1 LKHDWHRVTQPIT
14 SRHVA
19 IEILQ
24 DVLQGHA
31 ASWLWQRI
39 LKNFVKLCQQ
49 YINYV
54 KAIAKVVKS
63 ATPFQQ
69 KEDMKLA

>member
-1 LKHDWHRVTQPIT
+1 MIGTGSHNPSLLAMLPLKFSKMSSKVTL
-14 SRHVA
+14 RA
-19 IEILQ
+19 GCGKGFLKILSNY
-24 DVLQGHA
+24 VNNI
-31 ASWLWQRI
+31 S
-39 LKNFVKLCQQ
+39 
-49 YINYV
+49 NYV

>member
-1 LKHDWHRVTQPIT
+1 MLPLKFSKMSSKVTLRAGCGKGFQ
-14 SRHVA
+14 
-19 IEILQ
+19 
-24 DVLQGHA
+24 
-31 ASWLWQRI
+31 
-39 LKNFVKLCQQ
+39 KNVKLCQQ